1 MMQRPHRKPQA
12 PAGRD
17 RRCGRTAAAA
27 APTPARRKVEQAPR
41 KQTSSQDDS
50 AACVFAELAR
60 LSAGQLS
67 KQEMEM
73 CFASMCSLFV
83 AATAEPEEVVRTR
96 AKSACGLADEAE
108 AGGIEASRNAS
119 SEASGFR

>member
-73 CFASMCSLFV
+73 CVASMCSLFV
-83 AATAEPEEVVRTR
+83 AATAEPEEVVRNR
-96 AKSACGLADEAE
+96 AKSTCGPAEEAE
-108 AGGIEASRNAS
+108 ARGVEAA
-119 SEASGFR
+119 EKAQT